1 METGSGVE
9 GGWMVGKGSGTAT
22 MVGDVVD
29 GRGRRRCGV
38 PAAMAVLDAER
49 HRLAPAT
56 LARDVDRSARVE
68 GEGWKEGYTQWQAG
82 NFLGKIWK
90 LSYLVDL
97 ILSRSSLSADSP
109 FLRKKGNR
117 SQLIR
122 FGS

>member
-29 GRGRRRCGV
+29 GRGRRRCGA
-38 PAAMAVLDAER
+38 PAGMAALDGER
-49 HRLAPAT
+49 RHLAPAT
-56 LARDVDRSARVE
+56 LARDVDRSARVD